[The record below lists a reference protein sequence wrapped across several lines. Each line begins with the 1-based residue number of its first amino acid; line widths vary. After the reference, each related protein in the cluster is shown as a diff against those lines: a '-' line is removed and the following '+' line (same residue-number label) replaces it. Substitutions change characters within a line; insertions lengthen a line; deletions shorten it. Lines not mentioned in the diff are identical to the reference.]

1 MAANEPEHDRL
12 HESAGLYVL
21 GALEPGER
29 SEFERHL
36 RSCDACTAEVRSLA
50 GVTAA
55 LPHGVPL
62 VDPPASLRS
71 RVMAVT
77 GRSTTTP
84 ANVVALPTR
93 PVVRARPWVST
104 AGWLSAAALLLVS
117 LGLGGYSRSL
127 QRQLTDLRAEIGDL
141 NARLNQSEQRVT
153 VATRL
158 VALAD
163 ARMAVLTAP
172 DLTQVDLQ
180 GQAPVAPRAS
190 GRAFYSRSRGLVFT
204 ASDLP
209 PLRAGRAYQLW
220 VVTAQQPVSAGLLDV
235 DPAGRVIQAFN
246 TPPDLQN
253 PVAIAVTEEPAG
265 GVPAPLGDKFLVGL
279 TH

>member
-1 MAANEPEHDRL
+1 MTANGPEHDRL
-12 HESAGLYVL
+12 HESVGLYVL
-21 GALEPGER
+21 GALEPNER
-29 SEFERHL
+29 LEFERHL
-36 RSCDACTAEVRSLA
+36 QTCDECTAEVRSLI
-50 GVTAA
+50 GVTSA
-55 LPHGVPL
+55 LPHAVPL
-62 VDPPASLRS
+62 IDPPAKLRG

-77 GRSTTTP
+77 GQKVP
-84 ANVVALPTR
+84 APPNVVALPAR
-93 PVVRARPWVST
+93 PARARSWAST
-104 AGWLSAAALLLVS
+104 AGWLSAAAMFVLAV
-117 LGLGGYSRSL
+117 GLGRYSMTL
-127 QRQLTDLRAEIGDL
+127 QREIGTLRAEVGDL

-180 GQAPVAPRAS
+180 GQQPVAPRAS

-209 PLRAGRAYQLW
+209 PLGAGRAYQLW
-220 VVTAQQPVSAGLLDV
+220 MVTAQSPVSAGLLDV
-235 DPAGRVIQAFN
+235 DAAGRVTQAFD
-246 TPPDLQN
+246 TPLDLAR

-265 GVPAPLGDKFLVGL
+265 GVPAPTGEKYLVGL

>member
-1 MAANEPEHDRL
+1 MAANGPEHDRL
-12 HESAGLYVL
+12 HESVGLYVL
-21 GALEPGER
+21 GALEPAER

-36 RSCDACTAEVRSLA
+36 QSCDECTAEVRSLA
-50 GVTAA
+50 EVTAA

-62 VDPPASLRS
+62 VDPPASLRH

-77 GRSTTTP
+77 GRATETP
-84 ANVVALPTR
+84 AKVVALPPR
-93 PVVRARPWVST
+93 PVRARSWVST
-104 AGWLSAAALLLVS
+104 AGWLSAAALTLVS
-117 LGLGGYSRSL
+117 IGLGGYSMSL
-127 QRQLTDLRAEIGDL
+127 QREIAGLRAEVGDL

-180 GQAPVAPRAS
+180 GQQPVAPRAS

-220 VVTAQQPVSAGLLDV
+220 VVTAQAPVSAGLLEV
-235 DPAGRVIQAFN
+235 DAAGRVIQAFN

-265 GVPAPLGDKFLVGL
+265 GVPAPLGDKYLVGL

>member
-1 MAANEPEHDRL
+1 MTVNGAEHDRL

-21 GALEPGER
+21 GALEPAER
-29 SEFERHL
+29 REFERHL
-36 RSCDACTAEVRSLA
+36 ETCAECTAEVRSLA
-50 GVTAA
+50 GITAQ
-55 LPHGVPL
+55 LPLGVPL
-62 VDPPASLRS
+62 VDPPGSLRG

-77 GRSTTTP
+77 GRSTAAP
-84 ANVVALPTR
+84 RNVVALPPRT
-93 PVVRARPWVST
+93 RARSWVT
-104 AGWLSAAALLLVS
+104 TGGWLSAAALLLVS
-117 LGLGGYSRSL
+117 LGLGNYSMRL
-127 QRQLTDLRAEIGDL
+127 QREISGLRTAVSDL

-163 ARMAVLTAP
+163 QRMAVLIAP

-180 GQAPVAPRAS
+180 GQQPVAPRAS
-190 GRAFYSRSRGLVFT
+190 GRAFYSRSRGLIFT

-209 PLRAGRAYQLW
+209 PLRSGRAYQLW
-220 VVTAQQPVSAGLLDV
+220 VVTAQSPVSAGLLDV
-235 DPAGRVIQAFN
+235 DASGRVTQAF
-246 TPPDLQN
+246 TPPPDLPR

-265 GVPAPLGDKFLVGL
+265 GVPAPTGDKYLVGL

>member
-1 MAANEPEHDRL
+1 MTANGPEHDRL
-12 HESAGLYVL
+12 HEAAGLYVL
-21 GALEPGER
+21 GALAPAER

-36 RSCDACTAEVRSLA
+36 QTCEACAAEVRSLA
-50 GVTAA
+50 GTVAA
-55 LPHGVPL
+55 LPLSVPL
-62 VDPPASLRS
+62 VDPPPGLRS

-77 GRSTTTP
+77 GRSAAAPHSVVPLP
-84 ANVVALPTR
+84 ARAARTR
-93 PVVRARPWVST
+93 SWVSA

-117 LGLGGYSRSL
+117 LGLGIYSMSL
-127 QRQLTDLRAEIGDL
+127 QGEISSLRTEVSGL
-141 NARLNQSEQRVT
+141 NARLTQSDQRVA

-163 ARMAVLTAP
+163 ERMAVLTAP

-180 GQAPVAPRAS
+180 GQQPVAPSAS

-209 PLRAGRAYQLW
+209 PLRAGRRYQLW
-220 VVTAQQPVSAGLLDV
+220 LVTAQAPVSAGLLDI
-235 DPAGRVIQAFN
+235 DNAGRVTQTFN
-246 TPPDLQN
+246 TAPDLAR
-253 PVAIAVTEEPAG
+253 PVAVAVTEEPAG
-265 GVPAPLGDKFLVGL
+265 GVPAPTGDKYLVGL